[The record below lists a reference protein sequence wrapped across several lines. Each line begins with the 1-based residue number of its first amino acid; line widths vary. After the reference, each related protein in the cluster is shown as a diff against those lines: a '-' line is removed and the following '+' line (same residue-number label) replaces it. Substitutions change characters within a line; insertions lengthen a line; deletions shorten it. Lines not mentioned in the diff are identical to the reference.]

1 MSTETTVPNAK
12 RLLWAGF
19 MAILAAGVGFALRGG
34 IIANGDWKAA
44 FNFTDSMIGA
54 IGGAGFS
61 GFCFGIIIGGVI
73 VDKIGYGKLIAVALL
88 GHILSAFVTFGA
100 SDAKNAYDFLYWGMF
115 IFAFANGTLEAVAN
129 PLVATIFPKQRTHY
143 LNILHASWPLG
154 MVVGAF
160 ASGLLGN
167 GIFGIPGLGLS
178 WQYQLSFYLVPTI
191 AYAIMFM
198 GQSFPKSEAAEKGAS
213 FTEMF
218 KDVGILGAAVAVY
231 LVSLFLGSPMVFNNP
246 NIGWVIGGILLI
258 AVGIITRFSLGSF
271 LLFVLFI
278 THALVGAVELGTDAW
293 IEAITGNLFTADQGK
308 ALFIW
313 SSAIMFGLR
322 FCAHF
327 IESKLGFSPIGIL
340 MTSALLAFGGLQL
353 AAGMQSFGIALLAL
367 GIYALGKTF
376 FWPTM
381 LAVVGD
387 RFPRSGAVAMSIMGG
402 IGMLSAGLIGG
413 PGLGYAK
420 DRFTSESLSTTA
432 PAVYAANKSTTESKF
447 LFLAPVTAVAGDKL
461 EAAKKA
467 GEKGTADQGKALFI
481 WTSAIMFGLRFCAH
495 FIETKLGLSPI
506 GILVTSALLAFGGL
520 QLASGM
526 DSFPIALIALGI
538 YALGKTF
545 FWPTMLAVV
554 GDRFP
559 RSGAVAMSIM
569 GGIGMLSAGLIGGP
583 GLGYAKDRFTAESL
597 QKDAPAAYASAK
609 AGSESKFLFLAPV
622 TAVAGDKLE
631 AAKKAGE
638 KGSADQKAI
647 VAANQAGDRATLKAD
662 SFIPLTMAAIY
673 LLLLFYFKS
682 LGGYRALKIEEQV

>member
-1 MSTETTVPNAK
+1 
-12 RLLWAGF
+12 

-34 IIANGDWKAA
+34 IFGAWASEYG
-44 FNFTDSMIGA
+44 FTASQLGA
-54 IGGAGFS
+54 IGGAGFT

-73 VDKIGYGKLIAVALL
+73 VDKIGYGKLVAVALL

-154 MVVGAF
+154 MVVGAL
-160 ASGLLGN
+160 ASYLLGSVM
-167 GIFGIPGLGLS
+167 GLG
-178 WQYQLSFYLVPTI
+178 WKAQLSFYLVPTI
-191 AYAIMFM
+191 AYAVMFM
-198 GQSFPKSEAAEKGAS
+198 GQSFPKSEAAEKGADLG
-213 FTEMF
+213 EMT
-218 KDVGILGAAVAVY
+218 KDIGILGGAVVCY
-231 LVSLFLGSPMVFNNP
+231 LLTLFFAGALKLETVTAN
-246 NIGWVIGGILLI
+246 VIGVILLI
-258 AVGIITRFSLGSF
+258 ATAMVSRLIKKPSLESLAAIAVCALIALQAQSALHLSNTAGLAITIALVMGLGLTMGWTFGSI
-271 LLFVLFI
+271 LLFVLFV
-278 THALVGAVELGTDAW
+278 THALVGAVELGTDGW
-293 IEAITGNLFTADQGK
+293 IESITGNLFSADQGK

-313 SSAIMFGLR
+313 TSAIMFGLR

-327 IESKLGFSPIGIL
+327 IETKLGLSPIGIL
-340 MTSALLAFGGLQL
+340 VTSALLAFGGLQL
-353 AAGMQSFGIALLAL
+353 ASGMDSFPIALFAL

-420 DRFTSESLSTTA
+420 DRFTSEA
-432 PAVYAANKSTTESKF
+432 
-447 LFLAPVTAVAGDKL
+447 
-461 EAAKKA
+461 
-467 GEKGTADQGKALFI
+467 
-481 WTSAIMFGLRFCAH
+481 
-495 FIETKLGLSPI
+495 
-506 GILVTSALLAFGGL
+506 
-520 QLASGM
+520 
-526 DSFPIALIALGI
+526 
-538 YALGKTF
+538 
-545 FWPTMLAVV
+545 
-554 GDRFP
+554 
-559 RSGAVAMSIM
+559 
-569 GGIGMLSAGLIGGP
+569 
-583 GLGYAKDRFTAESL
+583 L
-597 QKDAPAAYASAK
+597 QKEAPAAYASAK
-609 AGSESKFLFLAPV
+609 ASSESKFLFLAPV

-682 LGGYRALKIEEQV
+682 IGGYRALKIEEQV

>member
-1 MSTETTVPNAK
+1 MGFIHNRTPRPYKNTMSTETTVPNAK

-34 IIANGDWKAA
+34 IFGAWASEYG
-44 FNFTDSMIGA
+44 FNASQLGA

-73 VDKIGYGKLIAVALL
+73 VDKIGYGKLVALALL
-88 GHILSAFVTFGA
+88 GHIVSAFVTFGA
-100 SDAKNAYDFLYWGMF
+100 SSPQNAYDFLYWGMF

-154 MVVGAF
+154 MVVGAV
-160 ASGLLGN
+160 ASYLLGSVM
-167 GIFGIPGLGLS
+167 GLG
-178 WQYQLSFYLVPTI
+178 WKAQLSFYLVPTI

-213 FTEMF
+213 FSEMF
-218 KDVGILGAAVAVY
+218 KDVGILGSLVACY
-231 LVSLFLGSPMVFNNP
+231 LLSIFLGNVLTPLVDKWFAVSIPSL
-246 NIGWVIGGILLI
+246 GLYLAGILLI
-258 AVGIITRFSLGSF
+258 AVGVITRFSIGSL

-278 THALVGAVELGTDAW
+278 THALVGAVELGTDGW
-293 IEAITGNLFTADQGK
+293 IEAITGNLFTPEQGK
-308 ALFIW
+308 TLFILT
-313 SSAIMFGLR
+313 SAIMFGLR

-327 IESKLGFSPIGIL
+327 IETKLGLSPIGIL
-340 MTSALLAFGGLQL
+340 LVSALLAFGGLQL
-353 AAGMQSFGIALLAL
+353 ASGMQSFGVACLAL

-420 DRFTSESLSTTA
+420 DRFTSESLNATA
-432 PAVYAANKSTTESKF
+432 PAVYAANKSPTESKF

-467 GEKGTADQGKALFI
+467 GEKGTADQ
-481 WTSAIMFGLRFCAH
+481 
-495 FIETKLGLSPI
+495 
-506 GILVTSALLAFGGL
+506 
-520 QLASGM
+520 
-526 DSFPIALIALGI
+526 
-538 YALGKTF
+538 
-545 FWPTMLAVV
+545 
-554 GDRFP
+554 
-559 RSGAVAMSIM
+559 
-569 GGIGMLSAGLIGGP
+569 
-583 GLGYAKDRFTAESL
+583 
-597 QKDAPAAYASAK
+597 
-609 AGSESKFLFLAPV
+609 
-622 TAVAGDKLE
+622 
-631 AAKKAGE
+631 
-638 KGSADQKAI
+638 KAI

-662 SFIPLTMAAIY
+662 SYIPFAMALIF
-673 LLLLFYFKS
+673 LGLFFYFKS
-682 LGGYRALKIEEQV
+682 IGGYRALKIEEQV